1 MMSAEKMLPQIIK
14 NMGVKLLLDKAHV
27 PGIRFF
33 ETYRKEGGYQAVEK
47 ALKQMDPAAIVEEV
61 KKSGVRG
68 RGGAG
73 FPAGMKWSF
82 IAKPEGVPRHLVCN
96 ADESEP
102 GTFKDRYLME
112 FLPHLLIEGLIISSF
127 ALGSNDTYIYIR
139 GEYAWIVDIL
149 EQAIDEAKA
158 NGFLGKNILGTG
170 FDCEIYVQRGA
181 GAYICGEETALIE
194 SLEGKRGNPRI
205 KPPFPAIEGLWKRPT
220 VVNNVETL
228 AAVVP
233 IIKMGGDEYAKI
245 GVGRSTGTKLISACG
260 NINKPGVYEIEM
272 TLSVEEFLYSD
283 EYCGGIANGKRLK
296 ACIPGGSSVPI
307 LPANLL
313 LKTAKG
319 ETRLMNYESLSDGG
333 FATGSMMGSGGF
345 IVLDE
350 DQCIVKNTYTLARFY
365 RHESCGQCSPCREGT
380 GWMEKIL
387 KNIDTGKGKMSDIE
401 LLWDIQRKIEGNTI
415 CPLGDAAAWPVAAAI
430 RHFRDEFEWHVNH
443 PEEAQ
448 KRNYG
453 LAHYADPIHVPA

>member
-1 MMSAEKMLPQIIK
+1 MAR
-14 NMGVKLLLDKAHV
+14 KLLLEKAHV
-27 PGIRFF
+27 EGIRGY
-33 ETYRKEGGYQAVEK
+33 EVYRREGGYRSVEK
-47 ALKQMDPAAIVEEV
+47 ALKTMTPDQVTEEV
-61 KKSGVRG
+61 KKSGLRG

-73 FPAGMKWSF
+73 FPTGMKWSF
-82 IAKPEGVPRHLVCN
+82 LAKPEGVPRYLVCN

-112 FLPHLLIEGLIISSF
+112 FLPHLLIEGLIVSSY
-127 ALGSNDTYIYIR
+127 ALGSKSTYIYIR
-139 GEYAWIVDIL
+139 GEYAWIPDIL
-149 EQAIDEAKA
+149 EQAIEEAKA
-158 NGFLGKNILGTG
+158 AGWLGKNILGTG
-170 FDCEIYVQRGA
+170 FDCEIYVHRGA

-205 KPPFPAIEGLWKRPT
+205 KPPFPAVKGVWDCPT

-233 IIKMGGDEYAKI
+233 IINEGGEAYSKI
-245 GVGRSTGTKLISACG
+245 GVGKSTGTKLLSACG
-260 NINKPGVYEIEM
+260 NINKPGVYEIDM
-272 TLSVEEFLYSD
+272 TISVEEFIFSD
-283 EYCGGIANGKRLK
+283 EYCGGIPNGKRLK

-319 ETRLMNYESLSDGG
+319 ETRMMNYESLADGG
-333 FATGSMMGSGGF
+333 FPKGSMMGSGGF

-350 DQCIVKNTYTLARFY
+350 DQCVVRNTLTLARFY

-387 KNIDTGKGKMSDIE
+387 KNIEYGKGKMSDID

-430 RHFRDEFEWHVNH
+430 RHFRDEFEWHVQNPVESQH
-443 PEEAQ
+443 
-448 KRNYG
+448 RNFG
-453 LAHYADPIHVPA
+453 LAHYADPLEVVPA

>member
-1 MMSAEKMLPQIIK
+1 MAK
-14 NMGVKLLLDKAHV
+14 KLLLEKAHV
-27 PGIRFF
+27 EGIR
-33 ETYRKEGGYQAVEK
+33 TYEVYRREGGYRSVEK
-47 ALKQMDPAAIVEEV
+47 AFKTMTPDEVVEEV
-61 KKSGVRG
+61 KKSGLRG

-73 FPAGMKWSF
+73 FPTGMKWSF
-82 IAKPEGVPRHLVCN
+82 LAKPAGVPRYLVVN

-112 FLPHLLIEGLIISSF
+112 FIPHLLIEGIITSCF
-127 ALGSNDTYIYIR
+127 ALGANTSYIYIR
-139 GEYAWIVDIL
+139 GEYAWITDIL
-149 EQAIDEAKA
+149 EQAIAEAKN
-158 NGFLGKNILGTG
+158 NGFLGKNILGKG
-170 FDCEIYVQRGA
+170 FDLEIYVQRGG
-181 GAYICGEETALIE
+181 GAYICGEETALLE

-205 KPPFPAIEGLWKRPT
+205 KPPFPAVKGLYDCPT
-220 VVNNVETL
+220 VVNNVETI

-233 IIKMGGDEYAKI
+233 IINDGGDEYSKI
-245 GVGRSTGTKLISACG
+245 GIGRSTGTKLMSACG
-260 NINKPGVYEIEM
+260 NIRKPGVYEIEM
-272 TLSVEEFLYSD
+272 TLSVEEFIFSD

-319 ETRLMNYESLSDGG
+319 DTRLMSYESLGDGG
-333 FATGSMMGSGGF
+333 FATGSMLGSGGF

-350 DQCIVKNTYTLARFY
+350 DQCVVKNTYTLARFY

-387 KNIDTGKGKMSDIE
+387 LGIETGKGKMSDID

-430 RHFRDEFEWHVNH
+430 RHFRDEFEWHVTH
-443 PEEAQ
+443 PQEAIT
-448 KRNYG
+448 RNFG
-453 LAHYADPIHVPA
+453 LAHYADPLVAVGV

>member
-1 MMSAEKMLPQIIK
+1 
-14 NMGVKLLLDKAHV
+14 MGVKLLLAKAHV
-27 PGIRFF
+27 EGIKNYDV
-33 ETYRKEGGYQAVEK
+33 YRREGGYQSIEK
-47 ALKQMDPAAIVEEV
+47 ALKTMTPVAVVEEI
-61 KKSGVRG
+61 KKSGLRG

-73 FPAGMKWSF
+73 FPTGMKWSF

-112 FLPHLLIEGLIISSF
+112 HIPHLLMEGLIVSSY

-149 EQAIDEAKA
+149 EKAIAEAHQ
-158 NGFLGKNILGTG
+158 NGWFGKNILGSG
-170 FDCEIYVQRGA
+170 FDCNIHVQRGA
-181 GAYICGEETALIE
+181 GAYICGEEIALLE

-205 KPPFPAIEGLWKRPT
+205 KPPFPAVKVLWERPT
-220 VVNNVETL
+220 VVNYVESL

-233 IIKMGGDEYAKI
+233 IINMGCEEYAKI

-260 NINKPGVYEIEM
+260 KINKPGVYEIDM
-272 TLSVEEFLYSD
+272 TISVEEFIYSD
-283 EYCGGIANGKRLK
+283 EYCGGIKNGKRLK

-319 ETRLMNYESLSDGG
+319 ETRYMNYESLSDGG

-350 DQCIVKNTYTLARFY
+350 DQCIVKHTYTLARFY

-380 GWMEKIL
+380 GWVENLLLRLDK
-387 KNIDTGKGKMSDIE
+387 GEGKMSDID
-401 LLWDIQRKIEGNTI
+401 LLWEIQSKIEGNTI
-415 CPLGDAAAWPVAAAI
+415 CPLCDAAAWPVAAAI
-430 RHFRDEFEWHVNH
+430 RHFRDEFEWHVLH
-443 PEEAQ
+443 PNEAQ
-448 KRNYG
+448 VRSFG
-453 LAHYADPIHVPA
+453 LAHYADPLQVPAGA

>member
-1 MMSAEKMLPQIIK
+1 
-14 NMGVKLLLDKAHV
+14 MGVKLLLEKANV
-27 PGIRFF
+27 PGIR
-33 ETYRKEGGYQAVEK
+33 TYDVYRREGGYAAAEK
-47 ALKQMDPAAIVEEV
+47 ALKEMSIEAIVEEV
-61 KKSGVRG
+61 KKSGLRG

-112 FLPHLLIEGLIISSF
+112 FLPHLLLEGLLISSF

-139 GEYAWIVDIL
+139 GEYAWVAQIL
-149 EQAIDEAKA
+149 EDAIVEATK
-158 NGFLGKNILGTG
+158 NGWLGKNILGTG
-170 FDCEIYVQRGA
+170 FDCMIHVHRGA

-205 KPPFPAIEGLWKRPT
+205 KPPFPAIQGLWMRPT

-233 IIKMGGDEYAKI
+233 IIKMGGEEYAKI

-260 NINKPGVYEIEM
+260 NINKPGVYEIDM
-272 TLSVEEFLYSD
+272 TISVEDFIYSD
-283 EYCGGIANGKRLK
+283 EYCGGIAGGKKLK

-319 ETRLMNYESLSDGG
+319 ETRYMNYESLSDGG

-345 IVLDE
+345 IILDE
-350 DQCIVKNTYTLARFY
+350 DQCIVKNTLTLARF
-365 RHESCGQCSPCREGT
+365 
-380 GWMEKIL
+380 
-387 KNIDTGKGKMSDIE
+387 
-401 LLWDIQRKIEGNTI
+401 
-415 CPLGDAAAWPVAAAI
+415 
-430 RHFRDEFEWHVNH
+430 
-443 PEEAQ
+443 
-448 KRNYG
+448 
-453 LAHYADPIHVPA
+453 

>member
-1 MMSAEKMLPQIIK
+1 
-14 NMGVKLLLDKAHV
+14 VKLLLEKAH
-27 PGIRFF
+27 I
-33 ETYRKEGGYQAVEK
+33 EDIKTYEVYRREGGYRSVEK
-47 ALKQMDPAAIVEEV
+47 ALKTMTPDTIVEEV
-61 KKSGVRG
+61 KKSGLRG

-73 FPAGMKWSF
+73 FPTGMKWSF
-82 IAKPEGVPRHLVCN
+82 LAKPEGIPRHLVCN

-112 FLPHLLIEGLIISSF
+112 HIPHLLIEGLIVSSF

-149 EQAIDEAKA
+149 EQAIEEAKA
-158 NGFLGKNILGTG
+158 NGWLGKNILGSS
-170 FDCEIYVQRGA
+170 FNCNIHVQRGA
-181 GAYICGEETALIE
+181 GAYICGEETALLE
-194 SLEGKRGNPRI
+194 SLEGKRGNPRL
-205 KPPFPAIEGLWKRPT
+205 KPPFPAVKGLWERPT

-228 AAVVP
+228 AAIVP
-233 IIKMGGDEYAKI
+233 IMNIGGEEYAKI
-245 GVGRSTGTKLISACG
+245 GVGKSTGTKLISACG
-260 NINKPGVYEIEM
+260 NIKKPGVYEIDM
-272 TLSVEEFLYSD
+272 TISVEEFIFSD
-283 EYCGGIANGKRLK
+283 EYCGGIPNGKRLK

-319 ETRLMNYESLSDGG
+319 EARYMNYESLSDGG
-333 FATGSMMGSGGF
+333 FATGTMMGSGGF

-350 DQCIVKNTYTLARFY
+350 DQCVVKHTYTLARFY

-387 KNIDTGKGKMSDIE
+387 FNIENGKGAMSDID
-401 LLWDIQRKIEGNTI
+401 LLWDIQSRIEGNTI

-430 RHFRDEFEWHVNH
+430 RHFRDEFEWHIHH
-443 PEEAQ
+443 PVECLS
-448 KRNYG
+448 RNYG
-453 LAHYADPIHVPA
+453 LAHYAEV

>member
-1 MMSAEKMLPQIIK
+1 
-14 NMGVKLLLDKAHV
+14 MGVKLLLENAHIE
-27 PGIRFF
+27 GIRFY
-33 ETYRKEGGYQAVEK
+33 ETYRKHGGYRSVEK
-47 ALKQMDPAAIVEEV
+47 AIKTMSTDEIVEEV
-61 KKSGVRG
+61 KKSGLRG

-112 FLPHLLIEGLIISSF
+112 FLPHLLIEGLIVSSF
-127 ALGSNDTYIYIR
+127 ALGSHDTYIYIR

-149 EQAIDEAKA
+149 EQAITEAKN
-158 NGFLGKNILGTG
+158 NGWLGKNILGSG
-170 FDCEIYVQRGA
+170 FDCEIHVQRGA

-205 KPPFPAIEGLWKRPT
+205 KPPFPAVKGLWGRPT

-233 IIKMGGDEYAKI
+233 IINMGAEEYAKI

-260 NINKPGVYEIEM
+260 NLRKPGVYEIDM
-272 TLSVEEFLYSD
+272 TISVEDFIYSD
-283 EYCGGIANGKRLK
+283 EYCGGIANGKKLK

-313 LKTAKG
+313 LNTAKG
-319 ETRLMNYESLSDGG
+319 EKRIMNYEGLSDGG
-333 FATGSMMGSGGF
+333 FATGSMLGSGGF

-350 DQCIVKNTYTLARFY
+350 DQCVVKNTLTLARFY

-387 KNIDTGKGKMSDIE
+387 HNIEHGKGKMSDID
-401 LLWDIQRKIEGNTI
+401 LLWDIQSKIEGNTI

-430 RHFRDEFEWHVNH
+430 RHFRDEFEWHVLN
-443 PEEAQ
+443 PEESQ
-448 KRNYG
+448 KINYG
-453 LAHYADPIHVPA
+453 LAHYADEIHVPVTA